1 VSVDAEVACNLLD
14 DLLIMSLW
22 LDLFFNW
29 IGTAVFNVVVVENL
43 SSVKFLDFPIVFR
56 WELADDDLTC
66 DRVLHI
72 RHSDGFFEEFKSSG
86 EFDRLRRELLDEFRN
101 GDGLAPM
108 VARVEDIVR
117 KKLHYDS
124 KLLFGPEATAQRE
137 LLQELDR
144 YPVVERAV
152 TDLPSFSDPSFSAAL
167 RENLSQILKETRS
180 GDAAEAESADAAT
193 AQTVTERPTLKPLQI
208 QTLALDGSATPL
220 KEDESNTRSVH
231 FHDHDSDSDSAMQ
244 ESPVSERGTI
254 EINDIQLA
262 S

>member
-1 VSVDAEVACNLLD
+1 MPVQSPTQLV
-14 DLLIMSLW
+14 
-22 LDLFFNW
+22 
-29 IGTAVFNVVVVENL
+29 
-43 SSVKFLDFPIVFR
+43 
-56 WELADDDLTC
+56 
-66 DRVLHI
+66 
-72 RHSDGFFEEFKSSG
+72 EEFKKSG

-167 RENLSQILKETRS
+167 QENLSQLLKETCS
-180 GDAAEAESADAAT
+180 GDAVEVDSGNVAT
-193 AQTVTERPTLKPLQI
+193 AGTMIERPTLKSLQT
-208 QTLALDGSATPL
+208 QTSTLDGSTTPL
-220 KEDESNTRSVH
+220 KEDEFNTRSVH
-231 FHDHDSDSDSAMQ
+231 FDDHDSDSDSAMQ

-254 EINDIQLA
+254 EINNVQLA
-262 S
+262 QVP